1 MSRRSVCVSIAW
13 RTAEVETAGRST
25 RHGGE
30 SSLMGTGKASPTVSE
45 GRKLSQGAGQPRRR
59 AYGQGPSREGEAV
72 PSKDNFKMRS
82 RP

>member
-1 MSRRSVCVSIAW
+1 
-13 RTAEVETAGRST
+13 
-25 RHGGE
+25 
-30 SSLMGTGKASPTVSE
+30 MGTGKASPTVSE